1 MLERLKQLFAPKRR
15 GPEVEI
21 EAQRPMGEGPADLPV
36 GPMVQGVP
44 PVVPVERDAAA
55 EEPDEPRA

>member
-15 GPEVEI
+15 EPEVEI

-36 GPMVQGVP
+36 GPMTSGVP
-44 PVVPVERDAAA
+44 PVAPLNDPMAD
-55 EEPDEPRA
+55 EPDQPRT